1 MWPCRVMPPPPM
13 PVSQLA
19 TANQASVGNGV
30 IVRPDSVV
38 GVLEASGGM
47 PMPAPVRTVAVEQ
60 DGITSLSSDAVE
72 AAPVPVSLLPF
83 LA

>member
-1 MWPCRVMPPPPM
+1 M

-19 TANQASVGNGV
+19 SANQPIAGNGV
-30 IVRPDSVV
+30 VVRPDSAV
-38 GVLEASGGM
+38 GVLEASGGI

-72 AAPVPVSLLPF
+72 PAPVPVSLLSF
-83 LA
+83 GWAKDMR